1 MRHACTSLP
10 FRRPCGRLLLFAA
23 PASASH
29 SHPATY
35 TGGVSGGSLEFDV
48 SADGTSITR
57 LRIIAV
63 SECARHDLEL
73 TTRIAIVDHAFDYTS
88 SGLWFSGTVPGSGGG
103 GGRAA
108 LPPGLPGLHEL
119 GTRLDRETARRP
131 LSPRTR
137 PRRSSTLSGPAT
149 QRAGRTVT
157 VTVTSNEAGAAR
169 ATGRVRG
176 RFALAASAAMLT
188 AHAPARLSLRVP
200 SRARRAVA
208 RALRDGRRV
217 RAVVTVSVR
226 DAAGNRTD
234 RSRTIRLR
242 RR

>member
-1 MRHACTSLP
+1 MVQRRSPAPAAAGALRYHQDFPDCTSSVRDWTARAATP
-10 FRRPCGRLLLFAA
+10 VASDTAA
-23 PASASH
+23 P
-29 SHPATY
+29 
-35 TGGVSGGSLEFDV
+35 VV
-48 SADGTSITR
+48 
-57 LRIIAV
+57 
-63 SECARHDLEL
+63 
-73 TTRIAIVDHAFDYTS
+73 
-88 SGLWFSGTVPGSGGG
+88 
-103 GGRAA
+103 
-108 LPPGLPGLHEL
+108 
-119 GTRLDRETARRP
+119 
-131 LSPRTR
+131 
-137 PRRSSTLSGPAT
+137 TLSGPAT

-217 RAVVTVSVR
+217 RAVITVSVR

-242 RR
+242 R